1 MEFCMEDWAF
11 GTTDNRE
18 KAKSLNMLRGVTC
31 GECIF
36 RHTAIRRQ
44 VNSWCTKKEEAP
56 QEQVCEWWNDEG
68 INQKEEN
75 LLWSLV

>member
-1 MEFCMEDWAF
+1 MEDWAF

-36 RHTAIRRQ
+36 RHT
-44 VNSWCTKKEEAP
+44 KKEEAP